1 MSENGVGEEAAIR
14 TGPPIVK
21 FEELALLQKVATNT
35 PPTHM
40 ATHKFCA
47 AAKRVSRSSM
57 IVWHHCIM

>member
-1 MSENGVGEEAAIR
+1 MSENGVGEEGAIR

-35 PPTHM
+35 PPHTWLYI
-40 ATHKFCA
+40 CA
-47 AAKRVSRSSM
+47 AAKRVSPSSM